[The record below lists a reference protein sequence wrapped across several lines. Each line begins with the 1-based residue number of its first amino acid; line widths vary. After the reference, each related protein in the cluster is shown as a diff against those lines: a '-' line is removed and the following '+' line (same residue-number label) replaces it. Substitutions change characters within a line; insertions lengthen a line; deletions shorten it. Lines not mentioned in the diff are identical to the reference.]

1 MEERPWQGSLFLSQL
16 KIMFMNNLQD
26 FEYLKFQHHKENLH
40 DVFGT
45 VLNTFPHIT
54 GATVT
59 GQVYLW
65 DVLQKIKY
73 NLANDIAPDTYLLH
87 KYINGIRNTAYDE
100 RKEQLPAVCY
110 NARFDGYKDT
120 KHLNSITNL
129 MFLDID
135 DFPTKQEA
143 LTIKNKLLPIIHGL
157 LPVTC
162 H

>member
-87 KYINGIRNTAYDE
+87 NTSMA
-100 RKEQLPAVCY
+100 
-110 NARFDGYKDT
+110 
-120 KHLNSITNL
+120 
-129 MFLDID
+129 
-135 DFPTKQEA
+135 
-143 LTIKNKLLPIIHGL
+143 
-157 LPVTC
+157 
-162 H
+162 